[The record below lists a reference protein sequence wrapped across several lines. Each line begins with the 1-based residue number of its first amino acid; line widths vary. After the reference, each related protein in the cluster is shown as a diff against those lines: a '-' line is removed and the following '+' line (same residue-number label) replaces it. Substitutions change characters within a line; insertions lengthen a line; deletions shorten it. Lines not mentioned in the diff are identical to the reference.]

1 MSKNQPLDW
10 KTIVANAPSDWK
22 RAPFKAVFRERKEK
36 NCDHLPLLSIT
47 RNDGL
52 IYQHETERKDTS
64 RSNKSSYLR
73 VTVGDIA
80 YNTMRMWQGVSVYC
94 DKEGIV
100 SPAYTIMS
108 IKGANDAHYYAEL
121 LKFEPLVREFR
132 ARSQGLVSD
141 TWSLKFRHLTQIPT
155 IIPPLPE
162 QKKIA
167 AILSSVDEAIEATE
181 AVIEQTRTVKKG
193 LLQELLTRGIG
204 HTEFKKTAIGEI
216 PRSWTVKQVR
226 ETGDVQLGRQRSP
239 HFTEGNTLP
248 YLRVANVYDGYID
261 YSDVKA
267 MKFTSNEIKQY
278 SLSTGDILLNEGQS
292 IDLVG
297 RSSIYDGMSFDTC
310 CFQNTLI
317 RYRAGQNSTPEFMQA
332 LFSHLQ
338 YSGVFSSIATQTTSV
353 AHLGGTRF
361 SKLKIPVPPK
371 QEQIE
376 IANILN
382 SINNKTNNET
392 LQQLQTLKKGLLQD
406 LLTGKVRVNTLDLP
420 ALLNAEA
427 PAEAQ
432 AE

>member
-1 MSKNQPLDW
+1 MVNKVPEGWKPAVISEIADINPKRSLPRSGEIPYLEMAALSTESPSPHYLGTKAAGAGGSKFTNGDTLVARITPCAENGKGAFVQCLPEGQNGVGS
-10 KTIVANAPSDWK
+10 TEFIVLSAKPNITEPKYIYYLTK
-22 RAPFKAVFRERKEK
+22 RP
-36 NCDHLPLLSIT
+36 
-47 RNDGL
+47 
-52 IYQHETERKDTS
+52 
-64 RSNKSSYLR
+64 
-73 VTVGDIA
+73 DI
-80 YNTMRMWQGVSVYC
+80 RH
-94 DKEGIV
+94 
-100 SPAYTIMS
+100 YTINRMRGTSGRQRIPYSVFDEIS
-108 IKGANDAHYYAEL
+108 ID
-121 LKFEPLVREFR
+121 V
-132 ARSQGLVSD
+132 
-141 TWSLKFRHLTQIPT
+141 
-155 IIPPLPE
+155 PPLPE
-162 QKKIA
+162 QNKIT

-216 PRSWTVKQVR
+216 PKSWAVKQVR

-239 HFTEGNTLP
+239 NFTEGNTLP

-261 YSDVKA
+261 YTDVKE
-267 MKFTSNEIKQY
+267 MKFTSDETKQY
-278 SLSTGDILLNEGQS
+278 SLLPGDVLLNEGQS

-297 RSSIYDGMSFDTC
+297 RSSIYDGMIFDTC

-317 RYRAGQNSTPEFMQA
+317 RYRAGTNSTPEFMQA
-332 LFSHLQ
+332 VFSYLQ

-371 QEQIE
+371 YEQIE
-376 IANILN
+376 IARTLN
-382 SINNKTNNET
+382 SINNKTNNKT
-392 LQQLQTLKKGLLQD
+392 LKQLQILKRGLLQD

-427 PAEAQ
+427 PAEAL